1 MTPPHQ
7 QFFRSV
13 LVNPHLPPS
22 SPAHYPNSLCPILY
36 QLTSLETPAQSK
48 QPAFAMSA
56 LMNSLRPSLR
66 TAAGGYGRL
75 FSTSTPRAAS
85 KMILTGRLGAEPEMQ
100 ATASGQEVVRYSVGC
115 SYGRSTE
122 RRTSWFRV
130 AAFQN
135 EGTQRDFLLNLPK
148 G

>member
-1 MTPPHQ
+1 
-7 QFFRSV
+7 
-13 LVNPHLPPS
+13 
-22 SPAHYPNSLCPILY
+22 
-36 QLTSLETPAQSK
+36 
-48 QPAFAMSA
+48 MSA
-56 LMNSLRPSLR
+56 LLNSFRPSLR
-66 TAAGGYGRL
+66 TAAGGYGRTL
-75 FSTSTPRAAS
+75 AGGYGRTFSTSTPRAVS

-130 AAFQN
+130 SSFQN
-135 EGTQRDFLLNLPK
+135 EGSQRDFLLSLPK